1 MGWVG
6 KVAKV
11 GGMVGTIIPAGLL
24 MVLAVIYLA
33 SGGQSQMN
41 FDGNFFP
48 DFSNFD
54 NLVLAS
60 SIFLFYAGMEMGG
73 IHVKD
78 MQNPSKNYPKAVF
91 IGALIT
97 VIIFVLGTFSLGI
110 IIPAK
115 DISLTQSF
123 TCWLRQLFL
132 DISMHPGY
140 HRSSPLLLHSVCW
153 QVY

>member
-1 MGWVG
+1 
-6 KVAKV
+6 
-11 GGMVGTIIPAGLL
+11 

-78 MQNPSKNYPKAVF
+78 MENPAKNYPKAVF
-91 IGALIT
+91 IGAAIT
-97 VIIFVLGTFSLGI
+97 VIIFVLGTFALGI
-110 IIPAK
+110 IIPERT
-115 DISLTQSF
+115 ST
-123 TCWLRQLFL
+123 
-132 DISMHPGY
+132 
-140 HRSSPLLLHSVCW
+140 
-153 QVY
+153 

>member
-1 MGWVG
+1 
-6 KVAKV
+6 
-11 GGMVGTIIPAGLL
+11 

-78 MQNPSKNYPKAVF
+78 MENPAKNYPKAVF
-91 IGALIT
+91 IGAAIT
-97 VIIFVLGTFSLGI
+97 VIIFVLGTFALG
-110 IIPAK
+110 
-115 DISLTQSF
+115 D
-123 TCWLRQLFL
+123 
-132 DISMHPGY
+132 H
-140 HRSSPLLLHSVCW
+140 HSPKRTST
-153 QVY
+153 

>member
-1 MGWVG
+1 
-6 KVAKV
+6 
-11 GGMVGTIIPAGLL
+11 MVGTIIPAGLL

-78 MQNPSKNYPKAVF
+78 MENPAKNYPKAVF
-91 IGALIT
+91 IGAAIT
-97 VIIFVLGTFSLGI
+97 VIIFVLGTFALG
-110 IIPAK
+110 
-115 DISLTQSF
+115 SSF
-123 TCWLRQLFL
+123 PKRT
-132 DISMHPGY
+132 ST
-140 HRSSPLLLHSVCW
+140 
-153 QVY
+153 

>member
-1 MGWVG
+1 
-6 KVAKV
+6 
-11 GGMVGTIIPAGLL
+11 

-78 MQNPSKNYPKAVF
+78 MENPAKNYPKAVF
-91 IGALIT
+91 IGAAIT
-97 VIIFVLGTFSLGI
+97 VAIFGTGYFRIGYHYPGKGYQPDSELAGR
-110 IIPAK
+110 
-115 DISLTQSF
+115 
-123 TCWLRQLFL
+123 LRQLL
-132 DISMHPGY
+132 
-140 HRSSPLLLHSVCW
+140 
-153 QVY
+153 